1 MNGHKFMVIK
11 SKPLINYK
19 EILLFYSKRKHNYKI
34 NWNKLKKELQ
44 TLEVKTVRLVLNFKK
59 QQKDLKKEN

>member
-19 EILLFYSKRKHNYKI
+19 EILHNYKL

-44 TLEVKTVRLVLNFKK
+44 TLEVKTVLLVLNFKK